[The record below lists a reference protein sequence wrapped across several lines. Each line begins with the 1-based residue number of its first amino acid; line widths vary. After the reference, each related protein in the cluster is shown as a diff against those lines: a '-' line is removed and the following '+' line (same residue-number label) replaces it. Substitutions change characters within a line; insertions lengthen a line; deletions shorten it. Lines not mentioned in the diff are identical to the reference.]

1 MDNTV
6 GSNSEEVLCTQ
17 CGLCCSAFHSV
28 GHVANEEEE
37 KIVTQFGGEIIFSS
51 EGKKQ
56 FRQPCPAFNGKCSIW
71 PRHPLSCKG
80 YRCGLLDSLSTGEIS
95 LVEAIK
101 VVQLVINAVDNLES
115 LLDPII
121 GGRAETVEE
130 YVARSGLVSLKSR
143 SEEEDQC
150 LRWYLKYKAYRVAHF
165 D

>member
-1 MDNTV
+1 MNNSI
-6 GSNSEEVLCTQ
+6 GPNSEEVLCTQ

-37 KIVTQFGGEIIFSS
+37 KIVAQFGGDIIVSS

-80 YRCGLLDSLSTGEIS
+80 YRCGLLDSLSAGEIS
-95 LVEAIK
+95 LLEAIG
-101 VVQLVINAVDNLES
+101 VVLLVRNAVDNLES
-115 LLDPII
+115 LLGPII
-121 GGRAETVEE
+121 GQRAETVEE

-143 SEEEDQC
+143 SEVENQC
-150 LRWYLKYKAYRVAHF
+150 LRWYLKYKAYRAKYF